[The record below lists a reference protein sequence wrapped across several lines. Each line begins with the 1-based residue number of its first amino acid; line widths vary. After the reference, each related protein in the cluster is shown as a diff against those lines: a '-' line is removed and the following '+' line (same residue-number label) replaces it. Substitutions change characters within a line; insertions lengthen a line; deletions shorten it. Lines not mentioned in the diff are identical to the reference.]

1 MSSLVDTIETIYQ
14 GGSHSM
20 INRMHTGRHVPSVPI
35 TTKLYME
42 IPIGSDVFELP
53 LLAYSAF
60 RDMLSHNRHCDTL
73 VAQIYSC
80 GLESSYKSLDSIM
93 KDVLTAKPSLHLCKV
108 RVPGSSNVYYSTYG
122 TVFDSRL
129 KPLMML
135 SWVFERKPDG
145 NGRMKYHYKKP
156 LLRLNPQT
164 CLLKEDALQRFMA
177 GRMMTSSLESYVTLP
192 YFASMDEYLEQTHS
206 YINRRSFQARIE
218 IDECPFVIRG
228 VDIPSISL
236 TNEALL
242 QMAADHINEIL
253 Q

>member
-20 INRMHTGRHVPSVPI
+20 INRMNTGSHVPSAP
-35 TTKLYME
+35 TTAKLYME

-80 GLESSYKSLDSIM
+80 GLESSYKSLDAIM

-108 RVPGSSNVYYSTYG
+108 RVPGSPTVYYSTYG

-135 SWVFERKPDG
+135 SWVFERKADD
-145 NGRMKYHYKKP
+145 NGKVKYHYKKP

-177 GRMMTSSLESYVTLP
+177 GRMLTGSLESYVTIP
-192 YFASMDEYLEQTHS
+192 YFVNMNEFLEQTRS
-206 YINRRSFQARIE
+206 YTDRRNFHVRIE

-242 QMAADHINEIL
+242 QMAADHIDEIL